1 MNEIKKCS
9 IAGVSFTLES
19 DAYDVL
25 STYIESLKETYKDD
39 PDGEEIIADIEARIA
54 ELILS
59 AQSSESIICRPLIDN
74 IIKQL
79 GSASQIDE
87 EHGEQTR
94 HAETTDHNGNPRIP
108 RRLYRD
114 MENGKLGGVCAGL
127 ANYFDADPT
136 WIRLAVFAPLFVW
149 VCGSIGIMHW
159 IRPLT
164 GNLFVLV
171 VLGYIIMW
179 FAVPRASSAR
189 QKLEMKGE
197 RITAKSIKEATQ
209 ETQYAAAEPERTL
222 IAKIV
227 CVLGNILLIL
237 LKIFAA
243 FILVGLVLGASVLGL
258 VMVCSLPMFA
268 LDFFTGLMLLAF
280 LLVLIIPIVVLIYL
294 SILLLI
300 SRRPSGRFLLGTLL
314 VWIALLVTMTI
325 SAVKSPASFER
336 QISNA
341 FSSVFD
347 NDSKVLYDEFTEAE
361 IRDFREKIN
370 GQSTAMFSNG
380 DISFSISGDDDDV
393 AVFSKGVR
401 IDDDGLM
408 VSDGKGNEL
417 TISDDGVKING
428 KKTSKFTFKFGGVSV
443 KINDN
448 SLSVTAD
455 DGTAVEAAA
464 ETADGKAAET
474 SKASEASEAS
484 EASAEA
490 APESAA
496 NAATAAETNAAA
508 TETTAAPAEANT
520 AE

>member
-9 IAGVSFTLES
+9 IAGVSFTLEN

-25 STYIESLKETYKDD
+25 STYVESLKETYKDD

-59 AQSSESIICRPLIDN
+59 AQSSEAIICRPLIDN

-87 EHGEQTR
+87 ERSEQTR

-127 ANYFDADPT
+127 ANYFDTDPT
-136 WIRLAVFAPLFVW
+136 WMRLAVFAPMLAW
-149 VCGSIGIMHW
+149 VFGSIGIMHW

-164 GNLFVLV
+164 CNLSILV

-314 VWIALLVTMTI
+314 VWVALLVTMTI
-325 SAVKSPASFER
+325 SAVKSPVSFER

-347 NDSKVLYDEFTEAE
+347 NDSKVLYDEFTEEE
-361 IRDFREKIN
+361 INDFREKID

-401 IDDDGLM
+401 IDNDGLR

-417 TISDDGVKING
+417 TISDDGVNING

-448 SLSVTAD
+448 ALSVTAD
-455 DGTAVEAAA
+455 DGTAAKA
-464 ETADGKAAET
+464 ADGKAAE
-474 SKASEASEAS
+474 ASET
-484 EASAEA
+484 SAVT

-496 NAATAAETNAAA
+496 NAAAAAAEMNAATAETNAAA
-508 TETTAAPAEANT
+508 AEANAAPAEANT

>member
-127 ANYFDADPT
+127 ANYFDTDPT

-243 FILVGLVLGASVLGL
+243 FILVGLVLGASMLGL
-258 VMVCSLPMFA
+258 VMVCCLPMFA

-325 SAVKSPASFER
+325 SAMKSPARFER

-347 NDSKVLYDEFTEAE
+347 NDSEVLYDEFTEEE

-455 DGTAVEAAA
+455 DG
-464 ETADGKAAET
+464 KAAET
-474 SKASEASEAS
+474 SEAS
-484 EASAEA
+484 EASAEV

-496 NAATAAETNAAA
+496 NAAAAAETNATATEANAAA

>member
-127 ANYFDADPT
+127 ANYFDTDPT
-136 WIRLAVFAPLFVW
+136 WIRLAVFAPMLAW
-149 VCGSIGIMHW
+149 VFGSIGIMHW

-164 GNLFVLV
+164 GNLFILV

-314 VWIALLVTMTI
+314 VWVALLVTMTI

-347 NDSKVLYDEFTEAE
+347 NDSEVLYDEFTEDE

-401 IDDDGLM
+401 IDNDGLR

-448 SLSVTAD
+448 ALSVTAD
-455 DGTAVEAAA
+455 DGSAAKA
-464 ETADGKAAET
+464 ADGKAAE
-474 SKASEASEAS
+474 ASET
-484 EASAEA
+484 SAA
-490 APESAA
+490 TAPESAA
-496 NAATAAETNAAA
+496 NAAAAAETNAATSETNAAA

>member
-25 STYIESLKETYKDD
+25 NTYVDSLKETYKDD

-59 AQSSESIICRPLIDN
+59 AQRSESIICRPLIDN

-87 EHGEQTR
+87 VHSEQTR
-94 HAETTDHNGNPRIP
+94 HAETIDRKGNPRIP

-127 ANYFDADPT
+127 ANYFDTDPT
-136 WIRLAVFAPLFVW
+136 WMRLAVFAPLFVW
-149 VCGSIGIMHW
+149 VFGSIGILHW
-159 IRPLT
+159 IRPFT
-164 GNLFVLV
+164 SNIFILF

-179 FAVPRASSAR
+179 FAVPLASSAR

-197 RITAKSIKEATQ
+197 RITARSIREATQ
-209 ETQYAAAEPERTL
+209 DTQYAAAEPERTL

-258 VMVCSLPMFA
+258 MMVSCLPMFA

-294 SILLLI
+294 SIQLLI
-300 SRRPSGRFLLGTLL
+300 SRRPNGRVLLGMLL
-314 VWIALLVTMTI
+314 VWVALLVTMTI
-325 SAVKSPASFER
+325 SAVKSPVSFER

-347 NDSKVLYDEFTEAE
+347 NDSKVLYDEFTEEE
-361 IRDFREKIN
+361 IDDFRDRLDN
-370 GQSTAMFSNG
+370 QSTAMFTNG
-380 DISFSISGDDDDV
+380 SLTFSVSGDDRKV
-393 AVFSKGVR
+393 ENFSKRVQIGPDGIKVSDGEGNEMTIDADGVR
-401 IDDDGLM
+401 IND
-408 VSDGKGNEL
+408 
-417 TISDDGVKING
+417 
-428 KKTSKFTFKFGGVSV
+428 KTTDNSMSFSFGGVKVS
-443 KINDN
+443 INN
-448 SLSVTAD
+448 PTRTTANES
-455 DGTAVEAAA
+455 EAPAA
-464 ETADGKAAET
+464 E
-474 SKASEASEAS
+474 SVP
-484 EASAEA
+484 
-490 APESAA
+490 APE
-496 NAATAAETNAAA
+496 NAQE
-508 TETTAAPAEANT
+508 
-520 AE
+520 

>member
-9 IAGVSFTLES
+9 IAGVSFTLEN

-127 ANYFDADPT
+127 ANYFDTDPT

-325 SAVKSPASFER
+325 SAMKSPARFER

-347 NDSKVLYDEFTEAE
+347 NDNDVLYDEFTEEE

-428 KKTSKFTFKFGGVSV
+428 KKTSKFTFRFGGVSV

-448 SLSVTAD
+448 ALSVTAD
-455 DGTAVEAAA
+455 DGTATEAS
-464 ETADGKAAET
+464 ETADSKAAET
-474 SKASEASEAS
+474 SEAT
-484 EASAEA
+484 ASAEA

-496 NAATAAETNAAA
+496 NAEAAAETNVATSETTATA
-508 TETTAAPAEANT
+508 TEANAAPAEANT

>member
-9 IAGVSFTLES
+9 IAGVSFTLEN

-39 PDGEEIIADIEARIA
+39 PDGEEILADIEARIA

-243 FILVGLVLGASVLGL
+243 FILVGLVLGASMLGL
-258 VMVCSLPMFA
+258 VMVCCLPMFA

-347 NDSKVLYDEFTEAE
+347 NDSEVLYDEFTEEE

-448 SLSVTAD
+448 ALSVTAN
-455 DGTAVEAAA
+455 DGTAAEAS
-464 ETADGKAAET
+464 ETAEGKAAET
-474 SKASEASEAS
+474 SET
-484 EASAEA
+484 SAEA

-496 NAATAAETNAAA
+496 NAAAAAETNAATAETNATA
-508 TETTAAPAEANT
+508 TEANAAPAEANT

>member
-9 IAGVSFTLES
+9 IAGVSFTLEN

-25 STYIESLKETYKDD
+25 STYIESLKKTYSDD

-59 AQSSESIICRPLIDN
+59 AQSPESIICRPLIDN
-74 IIKQL
+74 IVKQL

-94 HAETTDHNGNPRIP
+94 HAETTDQNGNPRIP

-127 ANYFDADPT
+127 ANYFDTDPT

-149 VCGSIGIMHW
+149 LFSSIGILRW
-159 IRPLT
+159 IQPFSANIF
-164 GNLFVLV
+164 GLV

-197 RITAKSIKEATQ
+197 RITAQSIKEATSEQ
-209 ETQYAAAEPERTL
+209 QYVNAEPERTL

-237 LKIFAA
+237 LKIIAA
-243 FILVGLVLGASVLGL
+243 FMLVGLVLGASLLALVL
-258 VMVCSLPMFA
+258 VCIMPMFA
-268 LDFFTGLMLLAF
+268 FEFFTGLMLLTF
-280 LLVLIIPIVVLIYL
+280 LLVLIIPLVVLIYL
-294 SILLLI
+294 SIQLLI
-300 SRRPSGRFLLGTLL
+300 SRRPRGGFMLGSLLLWLAML
-314 VWIALLVTMTI
+314 VVMTI

-341 FSSVFD
+341 FRSVFEND
-347 NDSKVLYDEFTEAE
+347 NEALYEEFTEDE
-361 IRDFREKIN
+361 IEDFREKLD
-370 GQSTAMFSNG
+370 GRSTAIFTNG
-380 DISFSISGDDDDV
+380 DLKLSVSGESDNV
-393 AVFSKGVR
+393 KRFSKRVQ
-401 IDDDGLM
+401 IDDDGLK

-417 TISDDGVKING
+417 TIDEKGVKING
-428 KKTSKFTFKFGGVSV
+428 KRTKKFTFSFGGLQVSV
-443 KINDN
+443 
-448 SLSVTAD
+448 
-455 DGTAVEAAA
+455 DGDKTRI
-464 ETADGKAAET
+464 
-474 SKASEASEAS
+474 
-484 EASAEA
+484 SAEA
-490 APESAA
+490 ADDAPAAAESETAA
-496 NAATAAETNAAA
+496 PAVSEAETVETVESPAETNAESAA
-508 TETTAAPAEANT
+508 EDNASAETPAAARNEQ
-520 AE
+520 